1 MFYWLRGTFEGLYF
15 HFGFEL
21 TAGIDNRVCSG
32 EVTDRA
38 SSLQKTNMWE
48 IIHANVQSEHEK
60 SL

>member
-1 MFYWLRGTFEGLYF
+1 MRGTFEGLYF

-38 SSLQKTNMWE
+38 SSELW
-48 IIHANVQSEHEK
+48 
-60 SL
+60 